1 MFLLSL
7 TRATY
12 RSRMVWTLMMA
23 GQLTWKKYNVLVYVL
38 VLPSQLKQKLS
49 LFRQHFVGKQA
60 LDEARD
66 YFFCRSIR
74 LRFPDSFP
82 FISFNPGSQQQLRKQ
97 QQQQQQPS
105 VIKKQQVRNRMKE
118 TIKLSREKKDKSH
131 TF

>member
-1 MFLLSL
+1 
-7 TRATY
+7 
-12 RSRMVWTLMMA
+12 MVWTLMMA

-66 YFFCRSIR
+66 CFLPFDQTAISK
-74 LRFPDSFP
+74 LSFP

-97 QQQQQQPS
+97 QQQQQPS
-105 VIKKQQVRNRMKE
+105 VIKKQQVRNRTTEKKE
-118 TIKLSREKKDKSH
+118 TIKLSRRKKR
-131 TF
+131 